1 MILKTKKMSRYTKN
15 LEDGRSVAYG
25 FDHALGYFI
34 DVFGIPDDQGVSE
47 SLIEESSALTN
58 MSNGKM
64 IELMDLFDLPESH
77 IEMVAMDLPIS

>member
-1 MILKTKKMSRYTKN
+1 MSRYTKN
-15 LEDGRSVAYG
+15 LDDGRSVVYG
-25 FDHALGYFI
+25 YDHALGYFI

-47 SLIEESSALTN
+47 SLIEESSFLTR

-77 IEMVAMDLPIS
+77 IERVAMDLPIN